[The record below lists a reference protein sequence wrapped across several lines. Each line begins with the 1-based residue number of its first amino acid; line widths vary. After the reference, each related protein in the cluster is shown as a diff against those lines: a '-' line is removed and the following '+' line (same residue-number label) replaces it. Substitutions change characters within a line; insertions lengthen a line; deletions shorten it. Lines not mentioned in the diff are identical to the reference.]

1 MKNDTNNNF
10 NQMNNPLYID
20 ELKSKLLNN
29 DIFNQDF
36 LFTKLTIKRKNN
48 DFITDH
54 KWRWSGLIAMLAVFF
69 ILFFTIVILFYPN
82 FLNVLHLYE
91 NSENY
96 LNDLK
101 KSELIKDLSIPIP
114 LIIVT
119 IFSFQ
124 LFSSIDGSKKFKEEI
139 EIELRIMK
147 LDFFK

>member
-54 KWRWSGLIAMLAVFF
+54 QWRWSGLIAMLAVFF